1 MNKVTHYCYAASSQ
15 TSAFRLHKSLKA
27 IKCNSQIITGSKSIG
42 DRDLIQPK
50 TLKDKLSAITGILRE
65 LFYRNLFYKQCTTYF
80 SLNLGPELFQKR
92 WLKKIYKV
100 KTEIIHLHWIGNGFI
115 PLDCLTKFDKPI
127 VWTMHDLWT
136 ITGGC
141 HVIGTCKKFETQCG
155 FCPQIN
161 SRKNHDLTTSIF
173 NKKRKIY
180 QKLDLTVVVPS
191 TWMQS
196 VAKKSPLLENIKIK
210 VIPNATDVSIFKP
223 LNKDFARETLNLPS
237 NKKIIAFGAI
247 TGISDNNKGFD
258 LLTEA
263 IKKVTSVRNDIL
275 LLIFGGD
282 NVSDEDNVFG
292 CEATYIGRLSDNQ
305 TLALVYCAADV
316 VVVPS
321 RQESFSMVSSESIA
335 CGTPVV
341 AFDATGPRDIIDHKE
356 NGYLA
361 KSYDSSDFATG
372 ILWIL
377 EDEQRWKSLSDKARL
392 KAVKFFSC
400 EVVGKQHN
408 DLYDEILNRNERK

>member
-1 MNKVTHYCYAASSQ
+1 MNKVTHFCYSASSQ
-15 TSAFRLHKSLKA
+15 TSAFRLHKSLIA
-27 IKCNSQIITGSKSIG
+27 IKCNSQIITGSKSIS
-42 DRDLIQPK
+42 DKDLIQPK
-50 TLKDKLSAITGILRE
+50 TIKDKFSAVTGILRE

-92 WLKKIYKV
+92 WLKKIYKI

-115 PLDCLTKFDKPI
+115 PLDGLIKFNKPI

-141 HVIGTCKKFETQCG
+141 HVIGACKKFETQCG
-155 FCPQIN
+155 SCPQIQSN
-161 SRKNHDLTTSIF
+161 KDYDLTTTIF

-180 QKLDLTVVVPS
+180 QKINLTVVVPS
-191 TWMQS
+191 TWMES

-210 VIPNATDVSIFKP
+210 VIPNATDISIFKP
-223 LNKDFARETLNLPS
+223 LNKNFARIALNLPT

-263 IKKVTSVRNDIL
+263 IRKVTSLRDDIL

-282 NVSDEDNVFG
+282 NVSDEDNIFG
-292 CEATYIGRLSDNQ
+292 CEATHIGRLSDNQ
-305 TLALVYCAADV
+305 TLALVYSAADV
-316 VVVPS
+316 VAVPS

-361 KSYDSSDFATG
+361 ESYDSSDFATG

-377 EDEQRWKSLSDKARL
+377 EDGQRWKSLSDRARS
-392 KAVKFFSC
+392 KAVDFFSC

-408 DLYDEILNRNERK
+408 DLYDEILKKNGSE